1 MEDELNPNFDAEFGE
16 PNYSAIAPTEQV
28 SRRVPFSDE
37 AERSV
42 VGTMFLNKDCIPD
55 VIGIVKE
62 TDFYTERHAE
72 LYRAICQLYDLGKPI
87 DLVTLKEQLT
97 LMGTLEKIGGIEYV
111 VDVANSVPSIESVKY
126 YAEIVKDKAV
136 QRSLI
141 RLASIIEDSCYAG
154 NRETDEI
161 IKTAQQDIIDITQGR
176 TTKGLVPLGIYINE
190 SVELL
195 DKLSQKSDT
204 ITGIPTGFIDVD
216 KKTSGLHNAELILIA
231 GRPGMGKSSFALN
244 IAQNVA
250 VQAHKNV
257 AVFSLEMPGIQ
268 IANRMLSCE
277 AKISSERIK
286 KGDLRDEDWGK
297 LASATEILSRSG
309 IYIDDT
315 SSITAT
321 EIGAR
326 CRKLMLEKGLDLVVI
341 DYLQLMS
348 ASGRG
353 GGNRSQEVAEI
364 SRSLKV
370 LANDL
375 NIPLIA
381 LSQLSRS
388 SDKEKREPVLSDLRD
403 SGAIEQDADIVIFL
417 HRDGYYNPDSEEPN
431 KTKCNFAKY
440 RNGEV
445 GPVDLTW
452 LGEYTSFSD
461 WSGRSE

>member
-1 MEDELNPNFDAEFGE
+1 MEEFAGGAMPFDNASDAVPELQR
-16 PNYSAIAPTEQV
+16 T
-28 SRRVPFSDE
+28 VPFSNE
-37 AERSV
+37 AEQSV
-42 VGTMFLNKDCIPD
+42 LGAMFLDKECIPD
-55 VIGIVKE
+55 VVSKIHSD
-62 TDFYTERHAE
+62 DFYIDRHRELFNAILE
-72 LYRAICQLYDLGKPI
+72 LYNLGKPI
-87 DLVTLKEQLT
+87 DLVTLEEQLI
-97 LMGTLEKIGGIEYV
+97 LRGSLEKIGGIKFV
-111 VDVANSVPSIESVKY
+111 VDVANSVPSTDSVIY
-126 YAEIVKDKAV
+126 YADIVKDKAV
-136 QRSLI
+136 LRSLI
-141 RLASIIEDSCYAG
+141 AMASYIEESCYKG
-154 NRETDEI
+154 DSETDDI
-161 IKTAQQDIIDITQGR
+161 LAKAQQDMIKITQGR
-176 TTKGLVPLGIYINE
+176 TTNGLVHIGTYIDD

-195 DKLSQKSDT
+195 DKLSRKNET

-216 KKTSGLHNAELILIA
+216 KKTAGLHPAELILIA

>member
-1 MEDELNPNFDAEFGE
+1 MLF
-16 PNYSAIAPTEQV
+16 
-28 SRRVPFSDE
+28 
-37 AERSV
+37 RS
-42 VGTMFLNKDCIPD
+42 
-55 VIGIVKE
+55 
-62 TDFYTERHAE
+62 
-72 LYRAICQLYDLGKPI
+72 
-87 DLVTLKEQLT
+87 
-97 LMGTLEKIGGIEYV
+97 
-111 VDVANSVPSIESVKY
+111 
-126 YAEIVKDKAV
+126 
-136 QRSLI
+136 
-141 RLASIIEDSCYAG
+141 
-154 NRETDEI
+154 
-161 IKTAQQDIIDITQGR
+161 
-176 TTKGLVPLGIYINE
+176 
-190 SVELL
+190 
-195 DKLSQKSDT
+195 
-204 ITGIPTGFIDVD
+204 
-216 KKTSGLHNAELILIA
+216 
-231 GRPGMGKSSFALN
+231 
-244 IAQNVA
+244 
-250 VQAHKNV
+250 
-257 AVFSLEMPGIQ
+257 
-268 IANRMLSCE
+268 
-277 AKISSERIK
+277 
-286 KGDLRDEDWGK
+286 
-297 LASATEILSRSG
+297 
-309 IYIDDT
+309 
-315 SSITAT
+315 
-321 EIGAR
+321 
-326 CRKLMLEKGLDLVVI
+326 LMLEKGLDLVVI